1 MARYGCT
8 ITVAAGKI
16 PGSQSQF
23 SWVITEDN
31 FPPTAIDGGAQSI
44 LNGGGNLRCYTDSTK
59 LIQLPIEIPAGSF
72 VTGVSPSIVVW
83 GLSGTLNV
91 GGTVYI
97 EADTVATAQ
106 PAPSN
111 IYGSEKVWVNNVS
124 TYHGN
129 SLTDSAGNN
138 NLTAYNS
145 PSVDVAGRIGGAFEF
160 TASSSQYMDA
170 STITG
175 LSGVDATF
183 IAWIKL
189 KTDTGAGQ
197 GIISLRDDPANTAS
211 TYTQQRLTVQDNVTG
226 NPVRSQFRGD
236 SGVNVTAD
244 TISATIGSWS
254 MVSASFDTSVEVNTY
269 VDGSNKITGTSATQ
283 SANLQHIYIG
293 AWQAQSSSIIQYSD
307 VLMESI
313 QIIDGKISDDHMTSI
328 SNNQSDP
335 ATFWTTGTWEDQD
348 ASITIIESTGTLNL
362 STQNPTIEFTGT
374 ITVEEST
381 STLNTTS
388 QSPTITFTA
397 TLTIVESTQTI
408 SLTGFDPTIALT
420 PPSTLVVVESTQS
433 IDWTTQSPNIT
444 LSGTLTIEE
453 STQTIDML
461 TRRPVIQLGIPTYT
475 QIFTG
480 IEKSYEFTGTI
491 KSYGFTGIM
500 AASQTFSGIEK
511 AATFLGVKQ

>member
-8 ITVAAGKI
+8 ITVATGKI
-16 PGSQSQF
+16 PSSQSNF
-23 SWVITEDN
+23 SWVATEDN
-31 FPPTAIDGGAQSI
+31 FPPAAIDGGLTSI

-59 LIQLPIEIPAGSF
+59 LIQIPIEIPAGSF

-83 GLSGTLNV
+83 GLSPTLNV

-111 IYGSEKVWVNNVS
+111 TYGSEKVWVGSEDVR
-124 TYHGN
+124 HGN
-129 SLTDSAGNN
+129 TLADSSGNNADLTVSGAATSNNTGFNGGKAFDSNENQGFYTVAASTSGAITFKGWVNFNSFIAGAVDSGQRISGIYDGVDGVITSVTQADKFATYTFGGNDSAGAAAGTT
-138 NLTAYNS
+138 LT
-145 PSVDVAGRIGGAFEF
+145 
-160 TASSSQYMDA
+160 T
-170 STITG
+170 
-175 LSGVDATF
+175 
-183 IAWIKL
+183 
-189 KTDTGAGQ
+189 
-197 GIISLRDDPANTAS
+197 
-211 TYTQQRLTVQDNVTG
+211 
-226 NPVRSQFRGD
+226 
-236 SGVNVTAD
+236 
-244 TISATIGSWS
+244 GSWIHA
-254 MVSASFDTSVEVNTY
+254 VVVFDPVAQTLTHYLNGNLNRQTTSYTNTSPVTNPTLAY
-269 VDGSNKITGTSATQ
+269 GTSAVT
-283 SANLQHIYIG
+283 IG
-293 AWQAQSSSIIQYSD
+293 
-307 VLMESI
+307 
-313 QIIDGKISDDHMTSI
+313 IDGTDAKQQWCSTVYAAPTADFIKSEY
-328 SNNQSDP
+328 NNQSSP
-335 ATFWTTGTWEDQD
+335 SAFWTTGTWEDQD

-408 SLTGFDPTIALT
+408 NLTGFDPTITLT

-453 STQTIDML
+453 STQTIDIL
-461 TRRPVIQLGIPTYT
+461 TRRPVIQLGVPTYT

-491 KSYGFTGIM
+491 KSYGFTGII
-500 AASQTFSGIEK
+500 ATSQIFSGTEK
-511 AATFLGVKQ
+511 AATFSGVKQ

>member
-16 PGSQSQF
+16 PSSQSNF
-23 SWVITEDN
+23 SWVATEAN
-31 FPPTAIDGGAQSI
+31 FPTAAIDGGAQSI

-59 LIQLPIEIPAGSF
+59 LIQIPIEIPAGSF

-83 GLSGTLNV
+83 GLSPALAV

-111 IYGSEKVWVNNVS
+111 TYGSEKVWVGSEDVR
-124 TYHGN
+124 HGN
-129 SLTDSAGNN
+129 TLADSSGNNADLTVSGTATSNNAGFNGGKAFDGDKNSGFSATGGSTSGAISFKGWVNFNSFVTIADSAQRLNGIYTASTQEGVVTSVTQADKFATYTFGGNDAAGAAAGTTLTTGTWVHAVVVFDPIAQSITHYLNGNIDRQTANFTDTSPVTNPIIVYGTTAENVGNN
-138 NLTAYNS
+138 
-145 PSVDVAGRIGGAFEF
+145 
-160 TASSSQYMDA
+160 
-170 STITG
+170 
-175 LSGVDATF
+175 GVDAKQQ
-183 IAWIKL
+183 WC
-189 KTDTGAGQ
+189 
-197 GIISLRDDPANTAS
+197 S
-211 TYTQQRLTVQDNVTG
+211 TVYSA
-226 NPVRSQFRGD
+226 P
-236 SGVNVTAD
+236 TAD
-244 TISATIGSWS
+244 
-254 MVSASFDTSVEVNTY
+254 
-269 VDGSNKITGTSATQ
+269 
-283 SANLQHIYIG
+283 YIK
-293 AWQAQSSSIIQYSD
+293 SEY
-307 VLMESI
+307 
-313 QIIDGKISDDHMTSI
+313 
-328 SNNQSDP
+328 NNQSSP
-335 ATFWTTGTWEDQD
+335 ATFWTTGAWADQD

-461 TRRPVIQLGIPTYT
+461 TRRPVIQIGIPTYT

-491 KSYGFTGIM
+491 KSYGFTGII
-500 AASQTFSGIEK
+500 ATSQIFSGTEK
-511 AATFLGVKQ
+511 AATFSGVKQ

>member
-16 PGSQSQF
+16 PSSQSNF
-23 SWVITEDN
+23 SWVATEDN
-31 FPPTAIDGGAQSI
+31 FPTASIDGGSTSI
-44 LNGGGNLRCYTDSTK
+44 ANGGGNLRCYTDSTK
-59 LIQLPIEIPAGSF
+59 ATQIPIEIPAGSF

-83 GLSGTLNV
+83 GLSPALDV

-97 EADTVATAQ
+97 EADTVATSQ
-106 PAPSN
+106 PAASN
-111 IYGSEKVWVNNVS
+111 TYGSEKVWVAKEAFW
-124 TYHGN
+124 HGN
-129 SLTDSAGNN
+129 ALTDVTGNGSDLSIVGSATVNN
-138 NLTAYNS
+138 T
-145 PSVDVAGRIGGAFEF
+145 VDGFLSYTVGDNDGFKYLLGTQTF
-160 TASSSQYMDA
+160 TATDTVTTTKWFKRTSDNGSPGTNFYEA
-170 STITG
+170 LIG
-175 LSGVDATF
+175 F
-183 IAWIKL
+183 
-189 KTDTGAGQ
+189 TDTGG
-197 GIISLRDDPANTAS
+197 
-211 TYTQQRLTVQDNVTG
+211 
-226 NPVRSQFRGD
+226 
-236 SGVNVTAD
+236 
-244 TISATIGSWS
+244 
-254 MVSASFDTSVEVNTY
+254 
-269 VDGSNKITGTSATQ
+269 VDGLESAVGALAALDNKVFAYTNGGNTQGSTTGTATALNTWYKSDIVYNQ
-283 SANLQHIYIG
+283 SANEILFYLNGSLDLTVTGYTDNSAGGDEGFIDIRKSQDKGIIGSSRDQGWQIG
-293 AWQAQSSSIIQYSD
+293 APTADQLSSEY
-307 VLMESI
+307 
-313 QIIDGKISDDHMTSI
+313 
-328 SNNQSDP
+328 NNQSSP
-335 ATFWTTGTWEDQD
+335 SAFWTTGTWDDQD

-374 ITVEEST
+374 IAVEEST

-388 QSPTITFTA
+388 QSPAITFTA

-491 KSYGFTGIM
+491 KSYGFTGII
-500 AASQTFSGIEK
+500 ATSQIFSGTEK
-511 AATFLGVKQ
+511 AATFSGVKH

>member
-16 PGSQSQF
+16 PSSQSNF
-23 SWVITEDN
+23 SWVATEDN
-31 FPPTAIDGGAQSI
+31 FPTAAIDGGAQSI
-44 LNGGGNLRCYTDSTK
+44 AQSGGNLRCYVDSTK
-59 LIQLPIEIPAGSF
+59 AIQLPIEVVKF
-72 VTGVSPSIVVW
+72 VTSATTPSIVVW
-83 GLSGTLNV
+83 GLSPTLNV

-97 EADTVATAQ
+97 EADTVATSQ
-106 PAPSN
+106 PIESST
-111 IYGSEKVWVNNVS
+111 YGSEKVWVDYEYSSHDGV
-124 TYHGN
+124 
-129 SLTDSAGNN
+129 TDSTGNH
-138 NLTAYNS
+138 TITQVGS
-145 PSVDVAGRIGGAFEF
+145 PTTGTSPIGSDSVIISN
-160 TASSSQYMDA
+160 TSQYGRTNGVPNLPYPYTLKALYKRGA
-170 STITG
+170 ST
-175 LSGVDATF
+175 S
-183 IAWIKL
+183 
-189 KTDTGAGQ
+189 
-197 GIISLRDDPANTAS
+197 STAPFS
-211 TYTQQRLTVQDNVTG
+211 
-226 NPVRSQFRGD
+226 
-236 SGVNVTAD
+236 
-244 TISATIGSWS
+244 
-254 MVSASFDTSVEVNTY
+254 Y
-269 VDGSNKITGTSATQ
+269 VDGSVSNQMAALLNRDAGSAGAYTRSGTGAFAADTSTTHVNGEWGWVTGVFIGTSSRKAYLNGGGEGVNTGADQ
-283 SANLQHIYIG
+283 KPTNLDRISYGRFDDASPANFFIG
-293 AWQAQSSSIIQYSD
+293 ELAEMRVSGNED
-307 VLMESI
+307 TPN
-313 QIIDGKISDDHMTSI
+313 QITSEY
-328 SNNQSDP
+328 NNQSAP

-374 ITVEEST
+374 IAVEEST

-388 QSPTITFTA
+388 QSPAITFTA

-491 KSYGFTGIM
+491 KSYGFTGII
-500 AASQTFSGIEK
+500 ATSQIFSGTEK
-511 AATFLGVKQ
+511 AATFSGVKH